1 MAVVAVVSWQ
11 TRGGVGEE
19 RRERREVSL
28 TTECK
33 DQVYA
38 QGTRGQA
45 PVLSENYL
53 EIRVTPTF
61 RVFPLISTD
70 QQNRII

>member
-1 MAVVAVVSWQ
+1 MQQFLGKA
-11 TRGGVGEE
+11 GVGWGK
-19 RRERREVSL
+19 REDREVSL
-28 TTECK
+28 ITECK

-45 PVLSENYL
+45 PVLSENGL

-61 RVFPLISTD
+61 TVFPLICTD